1 MISLILDI
9 QEMIATIII
18 SFKILSLYRNVHRMC
33 SLSLKKISVYA
44 CACVCGLSMYF
55 LFKEDI

>member
-1 MISLILDI
+1 MISLILDS
-9 QEMIATIII
+9 QEMITTIII

-55 LFKEDI
+55 SL